1 MRKCFT
7 LKDRIRTDELTIIS
21 SITDSNEGNIFMNA
35 YAVTASRDSKEMK
48 ECSRT
53 YLLLAGQGESPLGE
67 NISSAHLHDIQTKE
81 STTQHPAKNAQE
93 EIKESV

>member
-1 MRKCFT
+1 
-7 LKDRIRTDELTIIS
+7 
-21 SITDSNEGNIFMNA
+21 
-35 YAVTASRDSKEMK
+35 MK

-67 NISSAHLHDIQTKE
+67 NISSARLHGIQTKG
-81 STTQHPAKNAQE
+81 STTQHPAKHIQK